1 MTETIIGIEYTKP
14 KVFLLQ
20 ESGLGVAEFAGRTAY
35 NSFDKSENSI
45 VSELNTALSVDCDL
59 YDEDEMKY
67 LLNNIQ
73 SSKLLEQL
81 TWVNFHESVL
91 EHINFSFLLKGTSRG
106 VLQELSRH
114 RIASYTVQSTRYTM
128 SDVINAFVASV
139 TNISEEFSSCE
150 WFITKLL
157 KLDLFITDD
166 TEYNRIEAIAI
177 FSKLLYQMDRVGAKE
192 FYNMS
197 VSKSSLTH
205 LTHKTTNEEL
215 FKALQNGKQK
225 RNVGDSFKHI
235 VTDNWKVDLVMTI
248 NLRSLKNFLN
258 LRDSGAAY
266 FQMQWLAHEIKKSLP
281 NKYIKLINKGE

>member
-150 WFITKLL
+150 WFIAKLL
-157 KLDLFITDD
+157 KLDLFIIDD

-281 NKYIKLINKGE
+281 NKYIKLVNKGE